1 MPDVGAAKFTR
12 LLHTKDTNKHNQALI
27 VQESHTHFEAQK
39 NVLEEEI
46 MK

>member
-1 MPDVGAAKFTR
+1 
-12 LLHTKDTNKHNQALI
+12 

-46 MK
+46 MKWMKIPKVVIERER